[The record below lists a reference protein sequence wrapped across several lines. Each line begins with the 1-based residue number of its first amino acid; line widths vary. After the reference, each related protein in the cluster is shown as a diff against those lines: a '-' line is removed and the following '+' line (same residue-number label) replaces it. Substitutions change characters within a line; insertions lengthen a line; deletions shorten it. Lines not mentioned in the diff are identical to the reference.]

1 MARTRL
7 LTSLTA
13 VSVLSLLGVLAIPVA
28 ANAAPGDDVLVF
40 SNWNVVDTS
49 PGQEYERLSDA
60 IAAAGYIVTPFDGGD
75 GQAGTWGDALADTDI
90 FVLPEQERGSFY
102 DPDSPPAW
110 LSSAAMDVLVDWI
123 RSGGTA
129 LISGNCD
136 HGTGTAY
143 LVSQAVGVAYNA
155 DVFEPSC
162 WGSET
167 STRWL
172 DDGGLPGELLWAN
185 GTYGISLEG
194 FSEAQLAP
202 LTVWYSAP
210 FGECSLDALT
220 VGEFAAGDGRI
231 AFDGWDYYNDTSID
245 QTPWN
250 TVLAALLNG
259 TSASSSWTP
268 PVAPPPLPVTTEVTA
283 SGQAL
288 YTVSEKDCD
297 WENSLLYRVDP
308 GTATAAPISGE
319 LVTGYPRQGATDPT
333 TGVSYIPLW
342 DEEDYENKLLT
353 VDLESGAF
361 TSVGE
366 LATGDGGIY
375 DVYSI
380 AIDLT
385 GTAYALADF
394 EPPGGGYAVGL
405 FALNLGTAELTLI
418 AEIDDD
424 QLDEPNGF
432 AHNSANGKFYA
443 FEEDT
448 FELFEVN
455 VVTGALTSL
464 GVLDS
469 PSIDEEDSDVTALQ
483 ITTDGTFYVV
493 WDDVYHADE
502 DDWGGMLARFTLGDI
517 SAGLITPT
525 EIGVLTDAVMDSYS
539 LLLSRGT
546 GLANT
551 GTDAESGVL
560 LAGLL
565 LTLGIGL
572 VTARRIRRAS

>member
-7 LTSLTA
+7 LTPLTA

-40 SNWNVVDTS
+40 SNPHVVDTAS
-49 PGQEYERLSDA
+49 GQEYERLSDA

-75 GQAGTWGDALADTDI
+75 GQAGTWADALADTDI
-90 FVLPEQERGSFY
+90 FVLPEQEWGSFY

-129 LISGNCD
+129 LISGTCD
-136 HGTGTAY
+136 DPIGAAH
-143 LVSQAVGVAYNA
+143 LLSQAVGVAYGTDLFNTSCS
-155 DVFEPSC
+155 DFGPSV
-162 WGSET
+162 
-167 STRWL
+167 RWL
-172 DDGGLPGELLWAN
+172 SDTELPDELLWAN
-185 GTYGISLEG
+185 GTYEMKLGG

-202 LTVWYSAP
+202 LTVWYSSTASVCT
-210 FGECSLDALT
+210 EALT

-231 AFDGWDYYNDTSID
+231 AFDAWDYYDDETID
-245 QTPWN
+245 QSPWN
-250 TVLAALLNG
+250 TVLAALLDG

-268 PVAPPPLPVTTEVTA
+268 TGAPALPHVTTEVTS

-288 YTVSEKDCD
+288 YTVSENDCD
-297 WENSLLYRVDP
+297 WEKSLLYRVDP

-319 LVTGYPRQGATDPT
+319 LVTGYAQQGATDPT

-342 DEEDYENKLLT
+342 NDDDYEYKLLT

-432 AHNSANGKFYA
+432 AHNPANGKFYA

-469 PSIDEEDSDVTALQ
+469 PSIDEEESDVTALQ

-517 SAGLITPT
+517 SAGVITPT

-572 VTARRIRRAS
+572 VAARRIRRAS